1 MTAEKV
7 TKKNNQKL
15 NRKKICSQPHRL
27 ISKRNP
33 ILYIFMFDSLHEKK
47 LSFLTEA
54 L

>member
-1 MTAEKV
+1 M
-7 TKKNNQKL
+7 TKKNSSKL
-15 NRKKICSQPHRL
+15 KRKKYLSQPHRL

-33 ILYIFMFDSLHEKK
+33 ILYIFMFNSLHEKK

>member
-7 TKKNNQKL
+7 TKKNSSKL
-15 NRKKICSQPHRL
+15 KRKKYCSQPHRL

-33 ILYIFMFDSLHEKK
+33 ILYISCLTVCMKKK
-47 LSFLTEA
+47 LSFLTGA